1 MSEDVKEMREQEM
14 AVPMAGGTMP
24 KESDEERLTRLAGE
38 INAIKEQTR
47 ATVRNATLEIGRR
60 LIQAKAAVPHGSWA
74 YWLKTSVDYSERT
87 AQMLMSTYE
96 RFGNTQQK
104 LFGTKMDQEVISQLN
119 RSQMFALLSIK
130 SEDEC
135 AEFMEE
141 HRDDLAGMSKRE
153 LEKAIKERDEARA
166 NLETWRK
173 SNEELSDTAQR
184 VVAEKEKLKEKLRK
198 MTAETKEAKGEMK
211 RLQEE
216 MNERAARIADLEKH
230 LQEAQRADVEASAV
244 VERMPEE
251 AEREIKSLRAK
262 IAALEEKQDRES
274 VSLDFK
280 RHFENMKGEFNA
292 MNEAL
297 TSMESDQRERYRAAM
312 KKMMDMMLQIVDCG
326 AMA

>member
-1 MSEDVKEMREQEM
+1 M
-14 AVPMAGGTMP
+14 
-24 KESDEERLTRLAGE
+24 
-38 INAIKEQTR
+38 
-47 ATVRNATLEIGRR
+47 
-60 LIQAKAAVPHGSWA
+60 PHGSWA

-96 RFGNTQQK
+96 RFGNAQQK
-104 LFGTKMDQEVISQLN
+104 LFGTKMDPELVNQLN

-130 SEDEC
+130 SEEEC

-141 HRDDLAGMSKRE
+141 HKDDLADMSKRE

-166 NLETWRK
+166 NLEKWRK
-173 SNEELSDTAQR
+173 SNEELGDTAQR

-198 MTAETKEAKGEMK
+198 MTAETKETKGEMK

-216 MNERAARIADLEKH
+216 MAERTARIADLEKH
-230 LQEAQRADVEASAV
+230 LQEAQHADVEVGAV

-251 AEREIKSLRAK
+251 AEQEIKNLRAK
-262 IAALEEKQDRES
+262 IAELEEQQGKEAI
-274 VSLDFK
+274 SLDFK

-297 TSMESDQRERYRAAM
+297 DTMEPDQRKRYRAAM
-312 KKMMDMMLQIVDCG
+312 KKMMDMMLQIVG
-326 AMA
+326 

>member
-1 MSEDVKEMREQEM
+1 MNEEMQERDTAM
-14 AVPMAGGTMP
+14 TAAGGTMP

-47 ATVRNATLEIGRR
+47 ATVQNATLEIGRR

-96 RFGNTQQK
+96 RFGNAQQK
-104 LFGTKMDQEVISQLN
+104 LFGTKMDPELVNQLN

-141 HRDDLAGMSKRE
+141 HKDDLVDMSKRE

-166 NLETWRK
+166 CLEKWRK
-173 SNEELSDTAQR
+173 NSEELDDTAQR
-184 VVAEKEKLKEKLRK
+184 MVAKNEKLKEKLRK
-198 MTAETKEAKGEMK
+198 MTVKTEESEKKRESLQEEALEREKRIVELEK
-211 RLQEE
+211 RLQE
-216 MNERAARIADLEKH
+216 
-230 LQEAQRADVEASAV
+230 AQQADVEASAV
-244 VERMPEE
+244 IEHMPEE
-251 AEREIKSLRAK
+251 AEKELQELRAK
-262 IAALEEKQDRES
+262 VAELEAKRGEAS
-274 VSLDFK
+274 ASLEFK

-297 TSMESDQRERYRAAM
+297 DAMAPDQRERYRAAM
-312 KKMMDMMLQIVDCG
+312 KKMMDMMLQIVG
-326 AMA
+326 

>member
-1 MSEDVKEMREQEM
+1 
-14 AVPMAGGTMP
+14 
-24 KESDEERLTRLAGE
+24 
-38 INAIKEQTR
+38 
-47 ATVRNATLEIGRR
+47 
-60 LIQAKAAVPHGSWA
+60 
-74 YWLKTSVDYSERT
+74 
-87 AQMLMSTYE
+87 
-96 RFGNTQQK
+96 
-104 LFGTKMDQEVISQLN
+104 
-119 RSQMFALLSIK
+119 
-130 SEDEC
+130 
-135 AEFMEE
+135 
-141 HRDDLAGMSKRE
+141 
-153 LEKAIKERDEARA
+153 
-166 NLETWRK
+166 
-173 SNEELSDTAQR
+173 
-184 VVAEKEKLKEKLRK
+184 
-198 MTAETKEAKGEMK
+198 MTAETKETKGEME

-216 MNERAARIADLEKH
+216 MDERAARISELEKH

-262 IAALEEKQDRES
+262 IAELEEKQGRES

>member
-47 ATVRNATLEIGRR
+47 ATVQNATLEIGRR

-104 LFGTKMDQEVISQLN
+104 LFGAKMDPEVVSQLN

-130 SEDEC
+130 SEEEC
-135 AEFMEE
+135 AEFM
-141 HRDDLAGMSKRE
+141 
-153 LEKAIKERDEARA
+153 
-166 NLETWRK
+166 
-173 SNEELSDTAQR
+173 
-184 VVAEKEKLKEKLRK
+184 
-198 MTAETKEAKGEMK
+198 
-211 RLQEE
+211 
-216 MNERAARIADLEKH
+216 
-230 LQEAQRADVEASAV
+230 
-244 VERMPEE
+244 EE

-262 IAALEEKQDRES
+262 IAELEEKQGRES

-280 RHFENMKGEFNA
+280 CHFENMKGEFNA

-297 TSMESDQRERYRAAM
+297 TSMEPDQRERYRAAM

>member
-14 AVPMAGGTMP
+14 AVPMAGGIMP

-47 ATVRNATLEIGRR
+47 ATVQNATLEIGRR

-104 LFGTKMDQEVISQLN
+104 LFGTKMDPEVISQLN

-141 HRDDLAGMSKRE
+141 HRDDLVDMSKRE

-166 NLETWRK
+166 NLEKWRK
-173 SNEELSDTAQR
+173 SNEELGDTAQR

-198 MTAETKEAKGEMK
+198 MTAETKETKGEME

-216 MNERAARIADLEKH
+216 MDERAARIADLEKH

-262 IAALEEKQDRES
+262 IAELEEKQDRES

-297 TSMESDQRERYRAAM
+297 TSMEPDQRERYRAAM

>member
-1 MSEDVKEMREQEM
+1 MSEDMKEKM
-14 AVPMAGGTMP
+14 AVPVADGTMP

-47 ATVRNATLEIGRR
+47 ATVQNATLEIGRR

-96 RFGNTQQK
+96 RFGNAQQK
-104 LFGTKMDQEVISQLN
+104 LFGTKMDPELVNQLN

-130 SEDEC
+130 SEEEC

-141 HRDDLAGMSKRE
+141 HKDDLADMSKRE

-166 NLETWRK
+166 NLEKWRK
-173 SNEELSDTAQR
+173 SNEELGDTAQR

-198 MTAETKEAKGEMK
+198 MTAETKETKGEMK

-216 MNERAARIADLEKH
+216 MAERTARIADLEKH
-230 LQEAQRADVEASAV
+230 LQEAQHADVEVGAV

-251 AEREIKSLRAK
+251 AEQEIKNLRAK
-262 IAALEEKQDRES
+262 IAELEEQQGKEAI
-274 VSLDFK
+274 SLDFK

-297 TSMESDQRERYRAAM
+297 DTMEPDQRKRYRAAM
-312 KKMMDMMLQIVDCG
+312 KKMMDMMLQIVG
-326 AMA
+326 

>member
-1 MSEDVKEMREQEM
+1 MNEEMQERDTAM
-14 AVPMAGGTMP
+14 TAAGGTMP

-47 ATVRNATLEIGRR
+47 ATVQNATLEIGRR
-60 LIQAKAAVPHGSWA
+60 FIQAKAAVPHGSWA

-104 LFGTKMDQEVISQLN
+104 LFGAKMDPEVVNQLN

-130 SEDEC
+130 SEEEC

-141 HRDDLAGMSKRE
+141 HKDDLVDMSKRE

-166 NLETWRK
+166 NLEKWRK
-173 SNEELSDTAQR
+173 SNEELGDTAQR

-198 MTAETKEAKGEMK
+198 MTAETKETKGEMK

-216 MNERAARIADLEKH
+216 MAERAARIADLEKH
-230 LQEAQRADVEASAV
+230 LQEAQHADVEAGAV

-251 AEREIKSLRAK
+251 AEKEIKSLRTK
-262 IAALEEKQDRES
+262 IAELEEKQDKETI
-274 VSLDFK
+274 SLDFK

-292 MNEAL
+292 MADAL
-297 TSMESDQRERYRAAM
+297 AAMEPDRQARYRAAM